1 MPLFNI
7 DQGKAKTIQT
17 KEFANE
23 AELQTLFDNNL
34 EEITGVR
41 LIASQFPIPNGRIDS
56 LGIDEHNVP
65 VVIEYKWSH
74 DPGAI
79 IQGLF
84 YLQWLTQNHK
94 TYELLVKEKFG
105 PIKVNWSSAP
115 RLLIIAKSYDIK
127 ELSAT
132 SMVLPSV
139 ELGRYSYYGNL
150 LSIEDVT
157 VPKKTKPLKG
167 AETVKEEVI
176 EKTIEDIIKKASPE
190 LKGIFYELRNRI
202 LELGDEVREKIG
214 DWYIDYRKTSTFATI
229 LPQSKN
235 NRLVIYIKMGDKRIA
250 DPKGW
255 SSQLP
260 ISWGYGKLN
269 TQFNIIEEDQLDY
282 AMQLIQQAYE
292 YVP

>member
-17 KEFANE
+17 KEFSNE
-23 AELQTLFDNNL
+23 AELQTLFDKNL

-65 VVIEYKWSH
+65 VVIEYKWGH

-84 YLQWLTQNHK
+84 YLQWLTQNRK
-94 TYELLVKEKFG
+94 TYELLAKEKFG

-132 SMVLPSV
+132 DMVLPSV
-139 ELGRYSYYGNL
+139 ELMRYSFYGNL

-157 VPKKTKPLKG
+157 VPRKIKLPKG
-167 AETVKEEVI
+167 AEPPKEEVV
-176 EKTIEDIIKKASPE
+176 EKTIEDIIEKASPE

-202 LELGDEVREKIG
+202 LELGDEVREKVG
-214 DWYIDYRKTSTFATI
+214 GWYIDYRKTSTFATI

-235 NRLVIYIKMGDKRIA
+235 NRLVIYIKMGDKRIG
-250 DPKGW
+250 DPKRW
-255 SSQLP
+255 SSQIP
-260 ISWGYGKLN
+260 TSWRYGKLN
-269 TQFNIIEEDQLDY
+269 TQFNIIQEDQLNY
-282 AMQLIQQAYE
+282 AMQLIRQAYE